1 MTKVAFV
8 TGITGQDGSLL
19 ARLLLEKGYTVHGLL
34 RRSSS
39 FNTGRI
45 DDIFSKLNLHF
56 GDMTDA
62 LSLQNIIAEIQPD
75 EIYNL
80 AAQSHV
86 KVSFEVPA
94 YTASADALGV
104 LNLLEA
110 VRSMGTY
117 KHRVKIYQAST
128 SEMYGNHAPRLV
140 MRLDGWTLEPT
151 ETRDNILTEDTPFN
165 PVSPYGAAKLYA
177 HNMCGVYRDS
187 YDMDIARG
195 ILFNHESTVR
205 GNTFITKKVTRHVAS
220 VKCGNKEPL
229 IVGNLDAERD
239 WGWAPDYVRAMW
251 MMLQPEEPTDYVVAT
266 GVSHTVKYLI
276 DYAYSRIGIDLNWR
290 PYKSTKFE
298 EAIDDKTGDVMVRG
312 SHQYTRPNELHWLRG
327 DSTKI
332 REALGWKPTITFE
345 KMISDMVLHDW
356 AELRA
361 K

>member
-1 MTKVAFV
+1 MGKVAFV

-19 ARLLLEKGYTVHGLL
+19 ARLLLDKGYTVHGLL

-45 DDIFSKLNLHF
+45 DDIFSKLHLHF

-62 LSLQNIIAEIQPD
+62 LSLQNIIAEVQPD

-128 SEMYGNHAPRLV
+128 SEMYGNYRV
-140 MRLDGWTLEPT
+140 YELDRETLEPKAIAGFSIS
-151 ETRDNILTEDTPFN
+151 EHTPFK

-187 YDMDIARG
+187 YDMDIACG

-220 VKCGNKEPL
+220 VKCGNKDPL
-229 IVGNLDAERD
+229 IVGNIDAERD

-251 MMLQPEEPTDYVVAT
+251 MMLQPEEPIDYVVAT
-266 GVSHTVKYLI
+266 GISHTVQYLI
-276 DYAYSRIGIDLNWR
+276 DYAYSRIGIDLYWR
-290 PYKSTKFE
+290 HSLDGVRE
-298 EAIDDKTGDVMVRG
+298 GVDEKTGIVMVK
-312 SHQYTRPNELHWLRG
+312 SSSQYQRPNELHWLRG
-327 DSTKI
+327 DSRKI
-332 REALGWKPTITFE
+332 RDALGWKPTITFE
-345 KMISDMVLHDW
+345 KMISDMVLYDW
-356 AELRA
+356 TELRS

>member
-128 SEMYGNHAPRLV
+128 SEMYGNFTSGQIIGDPALEDAFCR
-140 MRLDGWTLEPT
+140 DGLSLSE
-151 ETRDNILTEDTPFN
+151 ITPFN

-177 HNMCGVYRDS
+177 HNVCGVYRDS
-187 YDMDIARG
+187 YDMDIACG

-205 GNTFITKKVTRHVAS
+205 GNTFITKKVTRHVAA
-220 VKCGNKEPL
+220 VKCGLKEPL

-266 GVSHTVKYLI
+266 GISHTVQYLI
-276 DYAYSRIGIDLNWR
+276 DYAYSRIGIDLYWR
-290 PYKSTKFE
+290 HSLDGVREGVDEK
-298 EAIDDKTGDVMVRG
+298 AGIVMVE
-312 SHQYTRPNELHWLRG
+312 SSSQYQRPNELHWLRG
-327 DSTKI
+327 DARKI
-332 REALGWKPTITFE
+332 RTNLGWKPSITFE